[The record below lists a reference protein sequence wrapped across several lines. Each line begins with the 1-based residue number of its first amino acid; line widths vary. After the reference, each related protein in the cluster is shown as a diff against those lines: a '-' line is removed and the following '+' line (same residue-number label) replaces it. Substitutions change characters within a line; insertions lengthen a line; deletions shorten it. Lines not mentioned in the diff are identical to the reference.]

1 MTVMNPQKKNKTV
14 TATKGPVVPP
24 GEFVWPSLARDCFPR
39 RSPDDAASPPMLLS
53 PYISEG
59 VPASSA
65 VGKTGGSPKP
75 PKVPPETEKV
85 PRRGCRG
92 TIQSDIGMYSGG
104 INPPAPPCAKGVSMA
119 GLSEPDNELFLN
131 LVTANYEQL
140 RRYVFT
146 LLPNE
151 EDVKD
156 VLQEVWISISRKFS
170 EYDRSRPFLPWACR
184 FAYLKALKFHEQQR
198 PRRMVRLPTEVLELL
213 AIAREEEEPV
223 LAERLAALER
233 CLDKLG
239 NRDRALIEARYV
251 ERTPTDE
258 IATSFSQSRR
268 TMFRNL
274 ERVRRLLFDCIDRSV
289 VLGGHA

>member
-1 MTVMNPQKKNKTV
+1 M
-14 TATKGPVVPP
+14 
-24 GEFVWPSLARDCFPR
+24 
-39 RSPDDAASPPMLLS
+39 
-53 PYISEG
+53 I
-59 VPASSA
+59 
-65 VGKTGGSPKP
+65 PKDHQF
-75 PKVPPETEKV
+75 PPETEKV

-92 TIQSDIGMYSGG
+92 TIQDEIGIYWGG
-104 INPPAPPCAKGVSMA
+104 VSPPAPPCAKGVSMA

-184 FAYLKALKFHEQQR
+184 FAYLKVLKFHEQQR

-223 LAERLAALER
+223 LAERLVALER
-233 CLDKLG
+233 CLDKLSD
-239 NRDRALIEARYV
+239 RDRRLIEARYV
-251 ERTPTDE
+251 DRTPTDE

-274 ERVRRLLFDCIDRSV
+274 ERVRRLLFDCIDSSV
-289 VLGGHA
+289 VLGGHV